1 MKVDIG
7 IFDFSQVHSYG
18 SELGYLP
25 EFYGKNMDLELTGYV
40 IKIPAKVTDR
50 MKQLRYQNSGFENWS
65 DFFTAG

>member
-7 IFDFSQVHSYG
+7 IFDFSQVYSYG

-25 EFYGKNMDLELTGYV
+25 EFYGKNMDLEFGFA

-50 MKQLRYQNSGFENWS
+50 MKQLR
-65 DFFTAG
+65 

>member
-25 EFYGKNMDLELTGYV
+25 PVPDFSTKNMDLELTGYARG
-40 IKIPAKVTDR
+40 KGHFLP
-50 MKQLRYQNSGFENWS
+50 
-65 DFFTAG
+65 DFCHIE